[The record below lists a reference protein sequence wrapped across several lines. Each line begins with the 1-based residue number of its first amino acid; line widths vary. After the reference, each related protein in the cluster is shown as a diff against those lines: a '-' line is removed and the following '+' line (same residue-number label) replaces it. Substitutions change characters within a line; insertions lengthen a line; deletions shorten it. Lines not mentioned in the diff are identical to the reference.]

1 MGFSIFAGKQLYL
14 YVYLYICRYDHIN
27 GENGIGNL
35 HCEEVH
41 TCPGMNIGE
50 DLSKKYQNWNKSEYK
65 LNTLHRAI

>member
-1 MGFSIFAGKQLYL
+1 MGFSIVAGKQLFL
-14 YVYLYICRYDHIN
+14 YVYLYICRYCNIY

-35 HCEEVH
+35 HYEEVN

-65 LNTLHRAI
+65 LNNLS